1 MKSAAEELKEFVEC
15 EAATLLPAERRRP
28 EAPTTIHPTAVV
40 GRQVRFG
47 KGVIVG
53 PRVVLDD
60 GVEIGDRVRLEVGV
74 YVGKHSRIGDDCILD
89 PHVTVREGC
98 ILGRG
103 VHVHCGAVIGS
114 DGFGFAP
121 TGNGN
126 KRKIPQVGIV
136 EIGDGAV
143 IGANCTIDRA
153 TLGRTIVGRN
163 VRIENLV
170 QVAHNVRIGEGTVIG
185 AQTGI
190 CGSCTIGASVRIGRN
205 VGLVGHIRVED
216 GSEIEAFSGI
226 SKNVPAHSHLTG
238 FPAVPPE
245 ENQERRRL
253 EEQLPG
259 LYDRVRRIERH
270 RGLQQTE

>member
-1 MKSAAEELKEFVEC
+1 MPTMKAVAEELKDFVEY
-15 EAATLLPAERRRP
+15 EAAAPVPIERRRP

-40 GRQVRFG
+40 GCQVRFG
-47 KGVIVG
+47 KGVVVG

-74 YVGKHSRIGDDCILD
+74 YVGKHSKIGDDCILD

-103 VHVHCGAVIGS
+103 VHVHCGAVIG
-114 DGFGFAP
+114 
-121 TGNGN
+121 NGN
-126 KRKIPQVGIV
+126 KRKIPQIGIV

-153 TLGRTIVGRN
+153 TLGRTIVGPN

-226 SKNVPAHSHLTG
+226 SKNVPANSHLTG

-245 ENQERRRL
+245 ENLERRRL

-270 RGLQQTE
+270 RRLQQTEE